1 MDTLNIITLVAII
14 IVLACVVFQFILI
27 GQLSKKN
34 EDLASMVNKLIMTNE
49 EYKVNLSN
57 IMEQKGKESA
67 QAILEVGKDIKLQ
80 LTNHKSFL
88 EDHTQK
94 NKQDI
99 SEIKERLEYLSTEV
113 NID

>member
-1 MDTLNIITLVAII
+1 MDTINIITLVAII

-34 EDLASMVNKLIMTNE
+34 EELASMVNKLIMTNE
-49 EYKVNLSN
+49 EYKTNLSN
-57 IMEQKGKESA
+57 IMEQKGRESA
-67 QAILEVGKDIKLQ
+67 QAIVEVGKDIKMH

-88 EDHTQK
+88 EEQAQK

-99 SEIKERLEYLSTEV
+99 SEIKERIEYLSTEV
-113 NID
+113 HID